1 MSCGI
6 YKITNLIN
14 NKVYIGQSVN
24 IEKRIIS
31 HKNTG
36 FNPKN
41 SSYDY
46 PLYKAIRK
54 YGLEN
59 FSFEIIEE
67 LNKDL
72 LNDREKYWISYYNS
86 NNKNFGYNQT
96 DGGDTGT
103 FKTLSWESV
112 EQIIELLMT
121 TGKSQEEIAKLFN
134 VSQMAISDI
143 NTGSFWHKNYLK
155 YPLRKYA
162 IKKKRNFCIDCN
174 IEISL
179 DAIRCQKC
187 NSVYERR
194 VQRPSREELKDL
206 IRNYPFTQL
215 GKKFGV
221 SDNAI
226 NRKWCDSYSLPRKSS
241 EIKKYSDEE
250 WKNI

>member
-121 TGKSQEEIAKLFN
+121 TEKSQEEIAKLFN

-194 VQRPSREELKDL
+194 VQRPLREELKDL

-226 NRKWCDSYSLPRKSS
+226 RKWCDSYSLPRKSS